1 MRKEIEIQEA
11 EFEVTEEETSPEE
24 HSESKQHNSVMLS
37 KTKVIETEEV
47 TEEEDSETEESEK
60 SDSLEVTNK
69 ESMTI
74 KLHFVP
80 SATEEDKI
88 EFGSSWQ
95 MFCTGTAMRII
106 ALTRIHRTQS
116 YRAVGCKSMQ
126 DFADKINLSRPQLFH
141 IISIGKR
148 LGEEL
153 VKTLADKNFNQSK
166 MSLIAALPEEQIED
180 LKKEETITREDGT
193 VMTLEDLTRIAT
205 RDLRV
210 ELNKR
215 IAQKNIDDEQLKALK
230 DEKAR
235 AEHKVE
241 QLQKYI
247 AHSKDPE
254 KVDRICNELK
264 AAKEQE
270 KKLLEQIKFMSE
282 KHLRGKDASTALIV
296 EIEKAKAGM
305 LKVLD
310 DLDPTDGQGQI
321 DTAVIKEVKH
331 QLKSFS
337 LWLDDEYDS
346 WLIKEPA

>member
-1 MRKEIEIQEA
+1 MKKEIEIQEA

-47 TEEEDSETEESEK
+47 TEEENSETGECKILHSIEK
-60 SDSLEVTNK
+60 
-69 ESMTI
+69 I
-74 KLHFVP
+74 QLHFVP
-80 SATEEDKI
+80 SATEEDRI

-95 MFCTGTAMRII
+95 MYCTGTAMRII

-126 DFADKINLSRPQLFH
+126 DFADKINLSRRLLFH

-166 MSLIAALPEEQIED
+166 MSLIATLPEEQIED
-180 LKKEETITREDGT
+180 LRKEETITREDGT
-193 VMTLEDLTRIAT
+193 QVTLEELTRVAT

-210 ELNKR
+210 ELNKH
-215 IAQKNIDDEQLKALK
+215 IAQKNVDDEALKALK
-230 DEKAR
+230 EEKAR
-235 AEHKVE
+235 AEHKAE

-247 AHSKDPE
+247 ANSKDPAKMD
-254 KVDRICNELK
+254 KVCNELK
-264 AAKEQE
+264 ALKERE
-270 KKLLEQIKFMSE
+270 KQLLEDIKYMSE
-282 KHLRGKDASTALIV
+282 KHLRGKNASNALIV

-310 DLDPTDGQGQI
+310 DLNPTDDQGQV
-321 DTAVIKEVKH
+321 DAAVIKEVKN

-337 LWLDDEYDS
+337 LWLDEEYDT
-346 WLIKEPA
+346 WLIKESA